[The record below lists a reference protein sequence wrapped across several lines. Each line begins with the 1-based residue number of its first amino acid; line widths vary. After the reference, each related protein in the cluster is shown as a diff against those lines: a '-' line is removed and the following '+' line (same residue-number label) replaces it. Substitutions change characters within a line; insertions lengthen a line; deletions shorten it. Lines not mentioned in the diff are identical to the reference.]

1 MRCYY
6 IKKHIY
12 HPIQYIIFCKLEQS
26 VLSTATLKPSY
37 YKRYIDDILILWP
50 HSEIE
55 LTNFISA
62 LNNFHPAIKFT
73 SEINHQ
79 KITFLDVN
87 IFKGSNFLCTKRL
100 DIEIHIKKPTNRQ
113 AYVHTH
119 SYHPPGTSKGVAIGE
134 MIRTN
139 SRVES
144 FYNFRAKHK
153 HNLHKRGYPTK
164 FINRFTNTV

>member
-1 MRCYY
+1 M
-6 IKKHIY
+6 
-12 HPIQYIIFCKLEQS
+12 
-26 VLSTATLKPSY
+26 
-37 YKRYIDDILILWP
+37 
-50 HSEIE
+50 
-55 LTNFISA
+55 
-62 LNNFHPAIKFT
+62 
-73 SEINHQ
+73 
-79 KITFLDVN
+79 N

-144 FYNFRAKHK
+144 FYNFSTKHK
-153 HNLHKRGYPTK
+153 HNLCKRGYPTK
-164 FINRFTNTV
+164 FINRFTNTVQFADRLFQLKPKNTSRKMKRVAFITRYTPSADKAMKIIRKFWSSPQKTNLFKHTNIYWQLLPSLSC